1 MAPSIHEER
10 GGGEDAGGEIGA
22 GEGEGGATVKP
33 VDALAINI
41 YSSRD

>member
-10 GGGEDAGGEIGA
+10 GGGEDAGSEIGA
-22 GEGEGGATVKP
+22 GEGEGEGGATVKP

-41 YSSRD
+41 